1 METTFFSPQATSVTG
16 FAVLGN
22 PWPLLWIYLLL
33 VNTAAFLVFGLDKWK
48 AKRERWRVPEKTFF
62 LVAILGGSLGAILG
76 MYAFHHKTRHWYFK
90 WGLPAILI
98 AQIALG
104 GWLYWH
110 FFLA

>member
-1 METTFFSPQATSVTG
+1 MKWLALW
-16 FAVLGN
+16 VLFWSILDYVLMG
-22 PWPLLWIYLLL
+22 I
-33 VNTAAFLVFGLDKWK
+33 DKWK
-48 AKRERWRVPEKTFF
+48 ARRERWRVPEKTFF
-62 LVAILGGSLGAILG
+62 LVALLGGSLGAILG

-110 FFLA
+110 FYLA

>member
-1 METTFFSPQATSVTG
+1 MLKWLAFW
-16 FAVLGN
+16 VLFWSILDYILMG
-22 PWPLLWIYLLL
+22 
-33 VNTAAFLVFGLDKWK
+33 VDKWK

-62 LVAILGGSLGAILG
+62 LVAILGGSLGAILD

-90 WGLPAILI
+90 WGLPAILL

-110 FFLA
+110 FFLS

>member
-1 METTFFSPQATSVTG
+1 MLKWLALW
-16 FAVLGN
+16 VLFWSILDYVLMG
-22 PWPLLWIYLLL
+22 I
-33 VNTAAFLVFGLDKWK
+33 DKWK
-48 AKRERWRVPEKTFF
+48 ARRERWRVPEKTFF
-62 LVAILGGSLGAILG
+62 LVALLGGTLGAILG

-90 WGLPAILI
+90 WGLPAILV

>member
-1 METTFFSPQATSVTG
+1 MLKWLALW
-16 FAVLGN
+16 VLFWSILDYVLMG
-22 PWPLLWIYLLL
+22 I
-33 VNTAAFLVFGLDKWK
+33 DKWK
-48 AKRERWRVPEKTFF
+48 ARRERWRVPEKTFF
-62 LVAILGGSLGAILG
+62 LVALLGGSLGAILG

>member
-1 METTFFSPQATSVTG
+1 MLKWLAFW
-16 FAVLGN
+16 VLFWSILDYVLMG
-22 PWPLLWIYLLL
+22 
-33 VNTAAFLVFGLDKWK
+33 VDKWK

-62 LVAILGGSLGAILG
+62 LVAVLGGSLGAILG

-104 GWLYWH
+104 GWLYWR

>member
-1 METTFFSPQATSVTG
+1 MLKWLALW
-16 FAVLGN
+16 VLFWSILDYVLMG
-22 PWPLLWIYLLL
+22 
-33 VNTAAFLVFGLDKWK
+33 VDKWK

-62 LVAILGGSLGAILG
+62 LVAVLGGSLGAILG

-104 GWLYWH
+104 GWLYWR
-110 FFLA
+110 FFLS

>member
-1 METTFFSPQATSVTG
+1 MLKWLALW
-16 FAVLGN
+16 VLFWSILDYILMG
-22 PWPLLWIYLLL
+22 
-33 VNTAAFLVFGLDKWK
+33 VDKWK

-62 LVAILGGSLGAILG
+62 LVAVLGGSLGAILG

-90 WGLPAILI
+90 WGLPAILL

-110 FFLA
+110 FFLS

>member
-1 METTFFSPQATSVTG
+1 MLKWLAFW
-16 FAVLGN
+16 VLFWSILDYILMG
-22 PWPLLWIYLLL
+22 
-33 VNTAAFLVFGLDKWK
+33 VDKWK

-90 WGLPAILI
+90 WGLPAILL

-110 FFLA
+110 FFLS

>member
-1 METTFFSPQATSVTG
+1 MLKWLALW
-16 FAVLGN
+16 VLFWSILDYILMG
-22 PWPLLWIYLLL
+22 
-33 VNTAAFLVFGLDKWK
+33 VDKWK

-62 LVAILGGSLGAILG
+62 LVALLGGSLGAILG

-90 WGLPAILI
+90 WGLPAILL

-110 FFLA
+110 FFLS

>member
-1 METTFFSPQATSVTG
+1 MLKWLAFW
-16 FAVLGN
+16 VLFWSILDYVLMG
-22 PWPLLWIYLLL
+22 I
-33 VNTAAFLVFGLDKWK
+33 DKWK

-104 GWLYWH
+104 GWLYWRC
-110 FFLA
+110 FL

>member
-1 METTFFSPQATSVTG
+1 MLKWLALW
-16 FAVLGN
+16 VLFWSILDYVLMG
-22 PWPLLWIYLLL
+22 I
-33 VNTAAFLVFGLDKWK
+33 DKWK
-48 AKRERWRVPEKTFF
+48 ARRERWRVPEKTFF
-62 LVAILGGSLGAILG
+62 LVALLGGSLGAILG

-110 FFLA
+110 FFLS

>member
-1 METTFFSPQATSVTG
+1 MLKWLALW
-16 FAVLGN
+16 VLFWSILDYVLMG
-22 PWPLLWIYLLL
+22 
-33 VNTAAFLVFGLDKWK
+33 VDKWK

-62 LVAILGGSLGAILG
+62 LVAVLGGSLGAILG

-104 GWLYWH
+104 GWLYWR
-110 FFLA
+110 FFLT

>member
-1 METTFFSPQATSVTG
+1 MVG
-16 FAVLGN
+16 FMG
-22 PWPLLWIYLLL
+22 PLLEHP
-33 VNTAAFLVFGLDKWK
+33 GLCAHGNRQVEGK
-48 AKRERWRVPEKTFF
+48 A
-62 LVAILGGSLGAILG
+62 GALA
-76 MYAFHHKTRHWYFK
+76 AFHHKTRHWYFK

>member
-1 METTFFSPQATSVTG
+1 MLKWLAFW
-16 FAVLGN
+16 VLFWSILDYILMG
-22 PWPLLWIYLLL
+22 
-33 VNTAAFLVFGLDKWK
+33 VDKWK
-48 AKRERWRVPEKTFF
+48 AKRDRWRVPEKTFF
-62 LVAILGGSLGAILG
+62 LVAVLGGSLGAILG

-110 FFLA
+110 FFLS

>member
-1 METTFFSPQATSVTG
+1 MLKWLAFW
-16 FAVLGN
+16 VLFWSILDYILMG
-22 PWPLLWIYLLL
+22 
-33 VNTAAFLVFGLDKWK
+33 VDKWK

-62 LVAILGGSLGAILG
+62 LVAVLGGSLGAILG

-110 FFLA
+110 FFLS

>member
-1 METTFFSPQATSVTG
+1 MLKWLAFW
-16 FAVLGN
+16 VLFWSILDYILMG
-22 PWPLLWIYLLL
+22 
-33 VNTAAFLVFGLDKWK
+33 VDKWK

-110 FFLA
+110 FFLS

>member
-1 METTFFSPQATSVTG
+1 MKWLALW
-16 FAVLGN
+16 VLFWSILDYILMG
-22 PWPLLWIYLLL
+22 
-33 VNTAAFLVFGLDKWK
+33 VDKWK
-48 AKRERWRVPEKTFF
+48 AKRDRWRVPEKTFF
-62 LVAILGGSLGAILG
+62 LVAVLGGSLGAILG

-110 FFLA
+110 FFLS

>member
-1 METTFFSPQATSVTG
+1 MLKWLALW
-16 FAVLGN
+16 VLFWSILDYVLMG
-22 PWPLLWIYLLL
+22 I
-33 VNTAAFLVFGLDKWK
+33 DKWK
-48 AKRERWRVPEKTFF
+48 ARRERWRVPEKTFF
-62 LVAILGGSLGAILG
+62 LVALLGGSLGAILG

-110 FFLA
+110 FYLA